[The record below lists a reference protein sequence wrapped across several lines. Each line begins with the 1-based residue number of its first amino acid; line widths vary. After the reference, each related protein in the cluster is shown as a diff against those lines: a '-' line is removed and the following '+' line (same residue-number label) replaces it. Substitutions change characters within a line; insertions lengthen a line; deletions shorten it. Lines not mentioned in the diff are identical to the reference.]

1 MNSSTQPA
9 FSFLSSTKYFNLYV
23 CYKDTNQA
31 GLIASKFC
39 ASSILIISTKT
50 YFHVHTLG
58 EHGSTLYYSNGSLS
72 KEEPFP
78 IPSAVAWSLPAPV
91 GRETLYGS

>member
-9 FSFLSSTKYFNLYV
+9 FSFLSSTKDFNLYV

-31 GLIASKFC
+31 GLIVSKFYD
-39 ASSILIISTKT
+39 SGILIISTKT

-58 EHGSTLYYSNGSLS
+58 GHCSTLQDNNGSLS
-72 KEEPFP
+72 KEN
-78 IPSAVAWSLPAPV
+78 PSSSCLVPASSF
-91 GRETLYGS
+91 G